1 MKTPF
6 RLQAKEMR
14 LHTQNSPRQHTVVKG
29 KVEKSITGKGASVVF
44 YSLEDHVVDPTLAR
58 LNDSPSRP
66 RPGFVKTLRSKFAGG
81 GGGGSGSGSGS
92 SHSLSASNANP

>member
-1 MKTPF
+1 MSPYRRMKHLHPPF

-44 YSLEDHVVDPTLAR
+44 YGLEDHVVDPSLER

-66 RPGFVKTLRSKFAGG
+66 RPGFVRSLRSRFAGG
-81 GGGGSGSGSGS
+81 GGGTA
-92 SHSLSASNANP
+92 SAGDTNP